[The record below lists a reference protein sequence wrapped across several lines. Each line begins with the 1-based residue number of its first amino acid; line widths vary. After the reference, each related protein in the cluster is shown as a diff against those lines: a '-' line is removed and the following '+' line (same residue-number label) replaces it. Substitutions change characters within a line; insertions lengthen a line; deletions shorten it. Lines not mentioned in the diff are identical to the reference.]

1 MSTTNVLLSLPIL
14 FTSAAIGC
22 AVVPGAIAYDNG
34 PQSLA
39 CDYSF
44 EKREGTDTCLIV
56 GSGSNQG
63 VTWVVFEVLDRRF
76 RYRTSTPSII
86 EEIDDQAVVL
96 EEYSVSNSYGQCR
109 PGGREADIYDFESG
123 DRICIYW

>member
-1 MSTTNVLLSLPIL
+1 MSATNVLSSLPIL
-14 FTSAAIGC
+14 LASAAFGC
-22 AVVPGAIAYDNG
+22 AVVPVAIAYDNG

-56 GSGSNQG
+56 GSETNQG

-76 RYRTSTPSII
+76 RYSSAAPDII
-86 EEIDDQAVVL
+86 EAIDDQATVL
-96 EEYSVSNSYGQCR
+96 DEYPVSNSYGQCR
-109 PGGREADIYDFESG
+109 PGGREADIYDFVNG

>member
-1 MSTTNVLLSLPIL
+1 MKMNLSPALFVLLASTVTSLTLLPK
-14 FTSAAIGC
+14 
-22 AVVPGAIAYDNG
+22 AIAYDNG

-56 GSGSNQG
+56 GSGTNQG
-63 VTWVVFEVLDRRF
+63 GTWVVFEVLDRRF
-76 RYRTSTPSII
+76 RYSSATPEII
-86 EEIDDQAVVL
+86 EVIDDQGIVL
-96 EEYSVSNSYGQCR
+96 DEYPMSNSYGQCR
-109 PGGREADIYDFESG
+109 PGGREADIYDFENG